1 MTKVLGFIKEKPAFF
16 LWSLLSGI
24 LVGTSYIPFPG
35 WALFFCYIPLWLAVQ
50 SEIQKNTSSLAKIFA
65 GGWLAQFVLT
75 LIGFNWIYYV
85 SSEFGHLPWYLS
97 LGALLMF
104 AGFMHLYIPLS
115 LLLSALFIRRFRIDG
130 ATPQFFILALTL
142 AVLERAWPSIFEWNL
157 AYTLLWIRWPMFQW
171 ADTVGFWGL
180 STWIFL
186 LQATLCIA
194 IYHRRSDRKYAIT
207 LAGSVIAI
215 MALLNISGHFKGQQ
229 WSRGDAQARIA
240 VAQGNIGNAEK
251 IQSEQRYH
259 YHSYI
264 RSIYTVLTT
273 DHLKEQPA
281 DLMIWPETAVP
292 FALDPHFH
300 SRLEQTNLLGSV
312 QEWGIPLIT
321 GGYSVSDRQLDH
333 LGYSLTRNAVFYLAP
348 NRSFSDLPYYK
359 TNLLAFGEYMPFG
372 EEFPILYKLLP
383 FVGVY
388 EKGSG
393 PVVATV
399 KLPPT
404 KLPPTKLPPT
414 ATQTER
420 ILKVGPQICY
430 DSLAPGFTR
439 RLALNGA
446 QVIFN
451 VTNDSWF
458 GWWAEPYQHGWMT
471 LARAIEVRRPLV
483 RSTNTGISTAILA
496 DGRVLEQSPI
506 NKTWAHTFDISYR
519 QQAPQ
524 TFYTRLGHLDW
535 IIWSLTLALII
546 FIYRKKG
553 PHVRS

>member
-1 MTKVLGFIKEKPAFF
+1 MTKFLGFIKEKPAFF
-16 LWSLLSGI
+16 LWPLLSGI

-35 WALFFCYIPLWLAVQ
+35 WALFFCYIPLWIAVQ
-50 SEIQKNTSSLAKIFA
+50 REIQSDSASLAKIFA
-65 GGWLAQFVLT
+65 AGWLTQFVLT

-85 SSEFGHLPWYLS
+85 STEFGHLPWYLS
-97 LGALLMF
+97 LGALLLF

-115 LLLSALFIRRFRIDG
+115 LVVSVLLIRLFRIG
-130 ATPQFFILALTL
+130 SMTAQFFILALTL
-142 AVLERAWPSIFEWNL
+142 ALLERVWPSIFEWNL

-186 LQATLCIA
+186 LQAALATA
-194 IYHRRSDRKYAIT
+194 ICHRHHERTYAAT
-207 LAGSVIAI
+207 LAGAVVFVIA
-215 MALLNISGHFKGQQ
+215 ALNISGHFKGTQ
-229 WSRGDAQARIA
+229 WSQGDSQARIA

-264 RSIYTVLTT
+264 RTIYTTLTAE
-273 DHLKEQPA
+273 HLQQQPA
-281 DLMIWPETAVP
+281 DLIIWPETAVP
-292 FALDPHFH
+292 FALDTHFH
-300 SRLEQTNLLGSV
+300 SRLEQTSLLGTV
-312 QEWGIPLIT
+312 QEWNIPLIT

-333 LGYSLTRNAVFYLAP
+333 LGYSLTRNAVFYISP
-348 NRSFSDLPYYK
+348 DRGFSDKPYYK

-372 EEFPILYKLLP
+372 EEFPVLYKLLP

-393 PVVATV
+393 PVVASLS
-399 KLPPT
+399 LPPT
-404 KLPPTKLPPT
+404 DS
-414 ATQTER
+414 QSER

-430 DSLAPGFTR
+430 DSLVPGFTR
-439 RLALNGA
+439 HLALNGA

-471 LARAIEVRRPLV
+471 LARAVEVRRPLV

-496 DGRVLEQSPI
+496 DGSILEQSPI
-506 NKTWAHTFDISYR
+506 NKTWAHTFNIPYR

-524 TFYTRLGHLDW
+524 TFYTRIGHLDW
-535 IIWSLTLALII
+535 ILWSIALALII
-546 FIYRKKG
+546 FIHRKKG